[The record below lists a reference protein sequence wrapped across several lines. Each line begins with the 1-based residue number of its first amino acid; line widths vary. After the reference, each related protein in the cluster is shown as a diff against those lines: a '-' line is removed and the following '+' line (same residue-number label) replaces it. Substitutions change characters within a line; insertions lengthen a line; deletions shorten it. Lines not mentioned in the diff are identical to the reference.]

1 MTPVSWF
8 WLRHLPVVGAEGTF
22 CGRLD
27 PPAANLDPALTAA
40 LAASL
45 PTTAQVLSSP
55 LARCR
60 QTLAAIRAA
69 GGPQVDPVPVP
80 EFLEQSFGDW
90 EGRRYADVAALSSWT
105 IDDYAQRAPPNGES
119 FAALC
124 ARVAAAIEHR
134 NAAGPDVPVVVCTHA
149 GVIRAAL
156 AHALD
161 IPPAKALAFAVD
173 CGSITRITCIGPAD
187 RRIEQV
193 NVRP

>member
-1 MTPVSWF
+1 MTPVSWI
-8 WLRHLPVVGAEGTF
+8 WLRHLPAAGTEGTL

-27 PPAANLDPALTAA
+27 PPIAKPDPARTAA

-60 QTLAAIRAA
+60 QTMAAIRAA
-69 GGPQVDPVPVP
+69 GGPQADPDPAP

-90 EGRRYADVAALSSWT
+90 EGRRYADIPALSSWT
-105 IDDYAQRAPPNGES
+105 IHDYAEKAPPGGES
-119 FAALC
+119 FAAMC
-124 ARVAAAIEHR
+124 ARVAGGIEGH
-134 NAAGPDVPVVVCTHA
+134 NAVGSDVPLIVCTHA

-161 IPPAKALAFAVD
+161 MPPAKAQAFAVD
-173 CGSITRITCIGPAD
+173 CGSITRITCLGPAG